1 MFLEYSAKISKVLN
15 MELKTTTYGHSR
27 IELYFVF
34 LCLRIVHAC
43 FSNRFLATLFT
54 RVIFFPESF
63 SKNSNWPRMR
73 SRGLL
78 LACCRL
84 SVKIFLSSASNNLC
98 IINLARVKCVI
109 ASHTFAHIRTHSHGA
124 ATTCGRCS
132 PVLHC
137 G

>member
-1 MFLEYSAKISKVLN
+1 MFLEYSAKISKVLWS
-15 MELKTTTYGHSR
+15 LTTTEGHSR

-78 LACCRL
+78 PSQCQDLFIKCF
-84 SVKIFLSSASNNLC
+84 KYNLC